1 MFLERLYQR
10 AIQHEWYLEMVK
22 MQRTHP
28 HKTVNERKN
37 SERGF
42 ILPTVMLLTAALT
55 VIGIALMSSASSQ
68 YKLTSDNIYAQNALL
83 AAEAGVEQ
91 SINALNESETF
102 NGYPTEQA
110 FINDPTQGI
119 GRFKT
124 TIENDPNGTNSK
136 IITSTG
142 YAYRH
147 NDLSKRI
154 SKRSIKVT
162 TVGTSSPGYSVN
174 TGPGGLIMSGSASIN
189 NSDVH
194 VNGTIQ
200 MSGAAR
206 IGSDIVPA
214 TVNVANIACPPG
226 NTPGPA
232 FPSLCSSSQ
241 PISIPDWST
250 ASIIGTVCATG
261 QTQSKFPSS
270 PYNLALP
277 QIRAGL
283 LGGQGL
289 RSNCTAPPVGY
300 PTYNRANHLS
310 QVTTTG
316 SGTSNTYVC
325 GSWPFNRTWP
335 ANLRLTG
342 NVTVDSSCDVTIHGN
357 AHITGNLTLGG
368 AARIRVAESAGST
381 RPVVIVDGNISV
393 GGASAL
399 IPNSRGT
406 GIQFISFRTN
416 ASCNP
421 NCTALSGNELKASQ
435 GLQTVAISGGV
446 SLPGMVFQSYW
457 GRITVNGAGNI
468 GSAIGQT
475 VDLQGAGTIIFGTG
489 LSSGAKTWS
498 ITSYQQVYNV
508 E

>member
-1 MFLERLYQR
+1 
-10 AIQHEWYLEMVK
+10 MVK
-22 MQRTHP
+22 HNT
-28 HKTVNERKN
+28 RKN
-37 SERGF
+37 TPAVPNMSRGF
-42 ILPTVMLLTAALT
+42 ILPTVMVIVAALT
-55 VIGIALMSSASSQ
+55 VIGIALMSAASSQ

-83 AAEAGVEQ
+83 SAEAGIEQ

-102 NGYPTEQA
+102 SGYPTEQS
-110 FINDPTQGI
+110 FINDPVQGI

-124 TIENDPNGTNSK
+124 TITNDPSGTNSK
-136 IITSTG
+136 VITSTG
-142 YAYRH
+142 YTYRH
-147 NDLSKRI
+147 NNPSQLV

-162 TVGTSSPGYSVN
+162 AVGTSSPGYSVS
-174 TGPGGLIMSGSASIN
+174 TGPGGLIMSGAASIN
-189 NSDVH
+189 NSDVY

-200 MSGAAR
+200 MSGVSR

-214 TVNVANIACPPG
+214 NVNVSNVACPLG
-226 NTPGPA
+226 NTPGPT
-232 FPSLCSSSQ
+232 FPSVCTSSQ

-261 QTQSKFPSS
+261 QTQSKFPNS
-270 PYNLALP
+270 PFNLGLP

-283 LGGQGL
+283 LGGEGL
-289 RSNCTAPPVGY
+289 RSGCTAPPVGY
-300 PTYNRANHLS
+300 PTYDRAAHVS
-310 QVTTTG
+310 QVTTTAAG
-316 SGTSNTYVC
+316 NSNSYVC

-342 NVTVDSSCDVTIHGN
+342 NVTIDGSCDVTINGN
-357 AHITGNLTLGG
+357 VHITGNLVLGG
-368 AARIRVAESAGST
+368 AARIRVSESAGTT
-381 RPVVIVDGNISV
+381 RPVVIVDGNVTV
-393 GGASAL
+393 GGAAVL

-416 ASCNP
+416 AACNP
-421 NCTALSGNELKASQ
+421 SCTNLTGNELKASQ
-435 GLQTVAISGGV
+435 NLQTVSISGGV

-457 GRITVNGAGNI
+457 GRITVSGSGNI

-475 VDLQGAGTIIFGTG
+475 VDLNGAGTIIFGTG

-498 ITSYQQVYNV
+498 ITSYKQVYDV